1 MQYLLSLLYYKL
13 ILSFIFVF
21 FYTSINIKIEY
32 PYHLSALGYRAT
44 LAWLGFP
51 SPAGELELRLVLK
64 YLSYNCICI
73 TQDRLRFYRATL
85 VKNVINFIIVYF
97 IQAHLSN

>member
-44 LAWLGFP
+44 LAWLC
-51 SPAGELELRLVLK
+51 PAGELELRLVLK

-73 TQDRLRFYRATL
+73 TQDRLRSYRATL